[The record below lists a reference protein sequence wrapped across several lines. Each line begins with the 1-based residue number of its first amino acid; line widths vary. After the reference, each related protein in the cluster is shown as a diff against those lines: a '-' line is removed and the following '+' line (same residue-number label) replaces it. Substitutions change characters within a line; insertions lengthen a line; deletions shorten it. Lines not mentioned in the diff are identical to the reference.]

1 MWDRRAGFRSQSM
14 FFKKS
19 DAPLKPTFNLTFPA
33 RLNWL
38 VDEGNDELDRWL
50 AFANFMM
57 SGTATSQLDISDQCR
72 TAPSE
77 DSTVRN
83 CGAHE
88 ARGCAVE

>member
-1 MWDRRAGFRSQSM
+1 M

-19 DAPLKPTFNLTFPA
+19 APPLKPTFNLTFPA
-33 RLNWL
+33 RLNWF

-57 SGTATSQLDISDQCR
+57 SR

-77 DSTVRN
+77 LDSSHQGADRN
-83 CGAHE
+83 TRRYLAQSH
-88 ARGCAVE
+88 